1 MIKKELDIP
10 FSFCMGGYYIDPKIC
25 DNLVDFYEEHKS
37 KSGPGIVNKRGVG
50 GKADIVVD
58 KEIKDSNDL
67 QFPGDFHEE
76 PVADYKDSLGACLK
90 SYENKYEGVHAQKR
104 FHIKEDF
111 GIQKYPL
118 GGGYKVWHFENYVNM
133 NRLFAFMTY
142 LNDVPDGGTEFLYQ
156 NMTVRAEKGLTLI
169 WPSAWTHMHRGRV
182 SNTKEKYIITGWYS
196 ISDE

>member
-1 MIKKELDIP
+1 
-10 FSFCMGGYYIDPKIC
+10 
-25 DNLVDFYEEHKS
+25 
-37 KSGPGIVNKRGVG
+37 
-50 GKADIVVD
+50 
-58 KEIKDSNDL
+58 
-67 QFPGDFHEE
+67 
-76 PVADYKDSLGACLK
+76 
-90 SYENKYEGVHAQKR
+90 
-104 FHIKEDF
+104 
-111 GIQKYPL
+111 
-118 GGGYKVWHFENYVNM
+118 M